1 MLREVDARD
10 LDSWQRLGRAISAQL
25 RRDIR
30 DTPVG
35 TVLKERLADQ
45 VTLIQSIPVQA
56 AKRVHRLTLAALEDS
71 RRAKAIAEEIKRS
84 GPVAATRATLIA
96 RTEVARTASVLVQ
109 ARSFQNGITH
119 YVWRTAEDEDVRIGH
134 KAMEGKVIAW
144 AFPPAVNENGR
155 IMHHHAGCIWN
166 CRCWPEPLITLHS
179 ERLS

>member
-1 MLREVDARD
+1 MLNEVNARD
-10 LDSWQRLGRAISAQL
+10 LDMWQRLGRAISAQL

-35 TVLKERLADQ
+35 TVLKDRLADQ

-71 RRAKAIAEEIKRS
+71 RRAKEIAQEIQRS
-84 GPVAATRATLIA
+84 GHVTASRATLIA

-109 ARSFQNGITH
+109 ARCFHNGITH
-119 YVWRTAEDEDVRIGH
+119 YIWRTAEDEDVRPGH
-134 KAMEGKVIAW
+134 QAMEGKVIPW

-166 CRCWPEPLITLHS
+166 CRCWPEPVITLYG
-179 ERLS
+179 ERLN